1 MQNFKIQFTK
11 SVSLHQ
17 TSFNERKLEQRILPQ
32 DIETEKRSNAF
43 LVDHKW
49 IFNNLQKTYIL
60 QINLIAFI
68 WMQKWCIALIKYH
81 CFHQNCKNYI
91 KVILKLRF
99 ETISNKIWQTI
110 ILLRYLR
117 LTNKSIHKI
126 NFIVHCHKKQRIK
139 LLNKFSAEKQ
149 FFFHS

>member
-49 IFNNLQKTYIL
+49 IFNNLTENVHFADQFDCIYMNAKMMHC
-60 QINLIAFI
+60 IN
-68 WMQKWCIALIKYH
+68 Q
-81 CFHQNCKNYI
+81 
-91 KVILKLRF
+91 
-99 ETISNKIWQTI
+99 
-110 ILLRYLR
+110 ILLFL
-117 LTNKSIHKI
+117 S
-126 NFIVHCHKKQRIK
+126 K
-139 LLNKFSAEKQ
+139 L
-149 FFFHS
+149 